1 MGRDPAASLAI
12 SMRGPPRA
20 RIECSIQLYL
30 DVLARHLHLIG
41 LEVVVDR
48 RSQPLAGLDLEPAA
62 MQWAFDTI
70 AVEPALAQE
79 GESVGAEIVGGVD
92 RTVDVV
98 ERDLALAQRHAHH
111 VARLDGRPRGDRNPV
126 TVDVHA

>member
-1 MGRDPAASLAI
+1 
-12 SMRGPPRA
+12 
-20 RIECSIQLYL
+20 
-30 DVLARHLHLIG
+30 
-41 LEVVVDR
+41 
-48 RSQPLAGLDLEPAA
+48 
-62 MQWAFDTI
+62 MQRAFDTI

-111 VARLDGRPRGDRNPV
+111 VARLDGRPLGDRNPV
-126 TVDVHA
+126 TVAVHA